1 MQTVFPAPLD
11 DDSEDVSWGLTT
23 GAALWK
29 QGDRHDALIW
39 LKRAVVAAT
48 EAGQSRR
55 ADQLNRAATRLIAVL
70 AAPSATS
77 WGSTAPHRE
86 MGGGSTSPEPIHSS
100 APPLPFGP
108 SSSGR
113 IQVLKPLP
121 TSHPP
126 SANRLAAA
134 RTESDGKSES

>member
-1 MQTVFPAPLD
+1 MQTVFPPPLD
-11 DDSEDVSWGLTT
+11 EDSEDVSWGLTT

-29 QGDRHDALIW
+29 QGEQHDALIW

-55 ADQLNRAATRLIAVL
+55 ADQLNRAATRLIAAL
-70 AAPSATS
+70 AAP
-77 WGSTAPHRE
+77 
-86 MGGGSTSPEPIHSS
+86 EPVHSS
-100 APPLPFGP
+100 VPPLPFGP

-126 SANRLAAA
+126 SGNHRTAAQPPPNRNG
-134 RTESDGKSES
+134 ES